1 MERCGPKK
9 YEQSFVGTQKEYATL
24 SGVRWKFGVV
34 EFPKMMI
41 GLSFSLVNRILP
53 GNQREKDISDTE
65 KNMLSSLV
73 ALISGEDEPT
83 KTGWGRAWE
92 KRNLSRLQ
100 GLNSLKKMPVVQG
113 EGVVNSVSHSDCG
126 KIIIRIP
133 GRR

>member
-1 MERCGPKK
+1 M
-9 YEQSFVGTQKEYATL
+9 
-24 SGVRWKFGVV
+24 
-34 EFPKMMI
+34 
-41 GLSFSLVNRILP
+41 NRILP